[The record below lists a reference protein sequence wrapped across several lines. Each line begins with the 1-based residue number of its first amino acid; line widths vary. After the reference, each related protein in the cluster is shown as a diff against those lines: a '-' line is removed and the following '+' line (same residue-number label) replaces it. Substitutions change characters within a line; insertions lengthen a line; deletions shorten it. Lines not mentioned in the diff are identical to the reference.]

1 MSETSQKKMLT
12 SFFTKVN
19 GDLFINRV
27 FEDEKGKFYLERTAT
42 DNGILPKILNKRA
55 IDGVLSSLEQ
65 MYYVYLKNIT
75 KDDIEVLS
83 TKTIQL
89 NYYIDKVVEYC
100 KKISP
105 SEELQKLLLNYGL
118 VEHLKNIKNK
128 NRSSALEEAVNVLI
142 DGSKLKNYI
151 DKNNI
156 SVLFEEESERE

>member
-118 VEHLKNIKNK
+118 VEHLKIIKNK
-128 NRSSALEEAVNVLI
+128 NRSSALEEAANVLI